1 MAIFYFPELT
11 AENYDFFRDLLHD
24 DMPKTFAQWD
34 QRQMNEK
41 DKHALEWGAESACID
56 IEVNPEEFDG
66 YCKVT
71 NSNYTLQTLNRLA
84 AEKGLRES
92 Q

>member
-1 MAIFYFPELT
+1 
-11 AENYDFFRDLLHD
+11 
-24 DMPKTFAQWD
+24 
-34 QRQMNEK
+34 MNEK